1 MLYDVGELISLC
13 CQARHCELCHFLT
26 NNSPQKNPKKIMK
39 KTYILTSMLA
49 LAMAGSVQAAMTA
62 GQTVG
67 IDFGPIAPTNNFNQ
81 ADGVLGSIAAG
92 SLIDITGGATTV
104 TSFAWS
110 TTSNTRFSNADPN
123 ATAQG
128 GEPVVFDDSNL
139 DDFFGGVGGNQLI
152 TLTFSGL
159 DAGLTY
165 DLLIGNSFSSAVPT
179 STYTALNQSVVKSA
193 TNDPTI
199 GSAAFVSL
207 DGLSADI
214 NGDLVITVT
223 NGGETATVV
232 SALTLTA
239 AIPEPGTYALLA
251 GALALTSVMVRRRR

>member
-1 MLYDVGELISLC
+1 
-13 CQARHCELCHFLT
+13 
-26 NNSPQKNPKKIMK
+26 
-39 KTYILTSMLA
+39 MLA
-49 LAMAGSVQAAMTA
+49 LAMAGSVQAQMTA

-67 IDFGPIAPTNNFNQ
+67 IDFGGVAPTDGVAPTNDFNE
-81 ADGVLGSIAAG
+81 AAGVAGSIAAG
-92 SLIDITGGATTV
+92 SLIDITGGAITG
-104 TSFAWS
+104 TSFAWAS
-110 TTSNTRFSNADPN
+110 TANSRFANADPN

-139 DDFFGGVGGNQLI
+139 DDFLGGSGGNQLI

-159 DAGLTY
+159 DQGLTY
-165 DLLIGNSFSSAVPT
+165 DLLIGNSFNNAGT
-179 STYTALNQSVVKSA
+179 TASTYTADGQSA
-193 TNDPTI
+193 TNNPTI

-223 NGGETATVV
+223 NGGEVVTVV

-239 AIPEPGTYALLA
+239 VAIPEPGTYALLA
-251 GALALTSVMVRRRR
+251 GALALVSVMVRRRR

>member
-1 MLYDVGELISLC
+1 MLYDVGDLIPLR

-26 NNSPQKNPKKIMK
+26 NNSPQKKPKKIMK

-49 LAMAGSVQAAMTA
+49 LAMAGSVQAQMTA

-67 IDFGPIAPTNNFNQ
+67 IDFGGVAPTDGVAPTNDFNE
-81 ADGVLGSIAAG
+81 AAGVTGSIAAG
-92 SLIDITGGATTV
+92 SLIDITGGAITG
-104 TSFAWS
+104 TSFAWAS
-110 TTSNTRFSNADPN
+110 TANSPFANLDA
-123 ATAQG
+123 AAQG
-128 GEPVVFDDSNL
+128 GEPAVFDDSNL
-139 DDFFGGVGGNQLI
+139 TDWLGGAGGNQLI

-159 DAGLTY
+159 DQGLTY
-165 DLLIGNSFSSAVPT
+165 DLLIGNSFGSAVPT
-179 STYTALNQSVVKSA
+179 STYTADGQFA

-207 DGLSADI
+207 NGLSADI

-223 NGGETATVV
+223 NGGELVTAV
-232 SALTLTA
+232 SALTLT
-239 AIPEPGTYALLA
+239 AIPEPGTYALFA

>member
-1 MLYDVGELISLC
+1 
-13 CQARHCELCHFLT
+13 
-26 NNSPQKNPKKIMK
+26 MK
-39 KTYILTSMLA
+39 KTYILISMLA
-49 LAMAGSVQAAMTA
+49 LAMAGSVQAQMTI

-81 ADGVLGSIAAG
+81 ADGVVDSIAAG
-92 SLIDITGGATTV
+92 NLIDTTGGAITG
-104 TSFAWS
+104 TSFAWAS
-110 TTSNTRFSNADPN
+110 TANSPFSNADPN

-139 DDFFGGVGGNQLI
+139 DDFLGGAGGNQLI

-159 DAGLTY
+159 DQGLTY
-165 DLLIGNSFSSAVPT
+165 NLLIGNSFNNAGT
-179 STYTALNQSVVKSA
+179 TASTYTADGQFA

-223 NGGETATVV
+223 NGGELVTAV
-232 SALTLTA
+232 SALTLT

-251 GALALTSVMVRRRR
+251 GALALVSVMVRRRR

>member
-1 MLYDVGELISLC
+1 
-13 CQARHCELCHFLT
+13 
-26 NNSPQKNPKKIMK
+26 MK

-49 LAMAGSVQAAMTA
+49 LAMAGSVQAQMTA

-67 IDFGPIAPTNNFNQ
+67 IDFGGVAPANGVAPTNNFNEA
-81 ADGVLGSIAAG
+81 ADVTGSIAAG
-92 SLIDITGGATTV
+92 SLIDITGGAITG
-104 TSFAWS
+104 TSFAWAS
-110 TTSNTRFSNADPN
+110 TSNSPFANADPN

-139 DDFFGGVGGNQLI
+139 DDFLGGSGGSQLI

-159 DAGLTY
+159 DQGLTY
-165 DLLIGNSFSSAVPT
+165 DLLIGNSYNNT
-179 STYTALNQSVVKSA
+179 DTTDSTYTALNQSVVKSA
-193 TNDPTI
+193 TNNPTI

-214 NGDLVITVT
+214 DGNLVITVT
-223 NGGETATVV
+223 NSGAAVIAV
-232 SALTLTA
+232 SALTLTAA

-251 GALALTSVMVRRRR
+251 GALALTLVLVRRRL

>member
-1 MLYDVGELISLC
+1 
-13 CQARHCELCHFLT
+13 
-26 NNSPQKNPKKIMK
+26 MK

-49 LAMAGSVQAAMTA
+49 LAMAGSVQAQMTA

-67 IDFGPIAPTNNFNQ
+67 IDFGGVAPANGVAPTNDFNEA
-81 ADGVLGSIAAG
+81 ADVTGSIAAG
-92 SLIDITGGATTV
+92 SLIDITGGAITG
-104 TSFAWS
+104 TSFAWAS
-110 TTSNTRFSNADPN
+110 TANSPFANADPN

-139 DDFFGGVGGNQLI
+139 DDFLGGAGGNQLI

-159 DAGLTY
+159 DQGLTY
-165 DLLIGNSFSSAVPT
+165 DLLIGNSFNNAGIT
-179 STYTALNQSVVKSA
+179 DSTYTALNQSVVKSA
-193 TNDPTI
+193 TNNPTI
-199 GSAAFVSL
+199 GSEAFVSL

-223 NGGETATVV
+223 NSGAAVVAV
-232 SALTLTA
+232 SALTLT